1 MADQI
6 QILRGTRDEI
16 VTAKTKLLEGQP
28 LYNET
33 DKYLT
38 IGSSAGLLPKE
49 QSPIKVRAI
58 EGYVEDNKGTLS
70 SSPTEADRYYVGPTN
85 DVGNPTLLMHGT
97 NLEVIA
103 KGTGVSEGLLS
114 IKGKDVNITGT
125 NMLNVTSSGSIQL
138 SASDLNISGLG
149 FEVHSTDTNDGGTVI
164 KMGTN
169 TGIGGNYVKIG
180 YTGATGSTSVYN
192 ISIDTNFDT
201 DQIYTAP
208 AGTPKIDAVG
218 ATGTTYA
225 ENSAEKRLAPIIYNI
240 GQRLDSLG
248 FKELGGDFN
257 SAFEFELKKTYKS
270 ESGGSATFTLGTLK
284 IAPQDVM
291 GNYCRAVVKF
301 EPVQIDKVKLTAT
314 DYDYTHASN
323 DDQRRLLFYCS
334 TYFLYE
340 PATGKLITDVTGE
353 SDFSYNNMNRF
364 NNTVITPAEE
374 IEFSFPFSID
384 VYSTYAGGDL
394 VLEAASITVHF
405 VLTPPGADGKTRVQM
420 KIHSQNFNAIAQTYR
435 IRIPGE
441 ATINP
446 FPIIAYKRKI

>member
-1 MADQI
+1 MSEIDKKTRADLFRKRI
-6 QILRGTRDEI
+6 EDKNTLTGVGAIYVGTGKKTEIPGTQMI
-16 VTAKTKLLEGQP
+16 VTNADGSTGVVTGAYYETVGVAPTAVGQVPVSVSGTGTAGVAGLEFKSA
-28 LYNET
+28 T
-33 DKYLT
+33 DIFDGTPDPIRMIATGKGTDGNVRIVSNNDIMISALHDLT
-38 IGSSAGLLPKE
+38 IG
-49 QSPIKVRAI
+49 
-58 EGYVEDNKGTLS
+58 T
-70 SSPTEADRYYVGPTN
+70 
-85 DVGNPTLLMHGT
+85 
-97 NLEVIA
+97 
-103 KGTGVSEGLLS
+103 
-114 IKGKDVNITGT
+114 
-125 NMLNVTSSGSIQL
+125 
-138 SASDLNISGLG
+138 
-149 FEVHSTDTNDGGTVI
+149 DGGTGTSYLSGKLRLENRENTDRTKWPYIEVDSKSVI
-164 KMGTN
+164 INGETKTKISNISLDTN
-169 TGIGGNYVKIG
+169 LKGPVTGSLYIAPSGSASLDVN
-180 YTGATGSTSVYN
+180 GATGIYSSGTEE
-192 ISIDTNFDT
+192 TN
-201 DQIYTAP
+201 
-208 AGTPKIDAVG
+208 
-218 ATGTTYA
+218 
-225 ENSAEKRLAPIIYNI
+225 LAPIIYNI

>member
-1 MADQI
+1 MSEIDNKIRADLFRKRIEDKNTLTGAGAIYVGTGIPKYISSTGAITGMPSTGTIGPFYETVGVTPTSGGQVPVSI
-6 QILRGTRDEI
+6 MGTGSAEATGTVAGLEFKSVNDAMKGENGSILLAANGMNVRSSNGITFLNEDAANTDISITNKTRDISVNAAQNVSIEG
-16 VTAKTKLLEGQP
+16 KTKTKISNISL
-28 LYNET
+28 
-33 DKYLT
+33 D
-38 IGSSAGLLPKE
+38 
-49 QSPIKVRAI
+49 
-58 EGYVEDNKGTLS
+58 
-70 SSPTEADRYYVGPTN
+70 
-85 DVGNPTLLMHGT
+85 T
-97 NLEVIA
+97 NLKGPVTGSLYIA
-103 KGTGVSEGLLS
+103 PSGSASL
-114 IKGKDVNITGT
+114 DVN
-125 NMLNVTSSGSIQL
+125 
-138 SASDLNISGLG
+138 
-149 FEVHSTDTNDGGTVI
+149 
-164 KMGTN
+164 
-169 TGIGGNYVKIG
+169 
-180 YTGATGSTSVYN
+180 GATGIYSSGTEE
-192 ISIDTNFDT
+192 TN
-201 DQIYTAP
+201 
-208 AGTPKIDAVG
+208 
-218 ATGTTYA
+218 
-225 ENSAEKRLAPIIYNI
+225 LAPIIYNI

-301 EPVQIDKVKLTAT
+301 EPVQIDKVKLTAI
-314 DYDYTHASN
+314 DYDYTHASD

>member
-1 MADQI
+1 MSEIDNKIRADLFRKRIEDKNQLTGAGAI
-6 QILRGTRDEI
+6 YVGTGK
-16 VTAKTKLLEGQP
+16 KTE
-28 LYNET
+28 
-33 DKYLT
+33 
-38 IGSSAGLLPKE
+38 
-49 QSPIKVRAI
+49 I
-58 EGYVEDNKGTLS
+58 EG
-70 SSPTEADRYYVGPTN
+70 A
-85 DVGNPTLLMHGT
+85 
-97 NLEVIA
+97 
-103 KGTGVSEGLLS
+103 GVSG
-114 IKGKDVNITGT
+114 ITGT
-125 NMLNVTSSGSIQL
+125 YYETTGIAPSGNREIPISVANESGNVTGLKFKNIETILGEQELKITGQTGFQINTSTGPIGFSGEKISITGSQSI
-138 SASDLNISGLG
+138 SALGKTIMLTGQSFLINGTDGTEISNISTRSN
-149 FEVHSTDTNDGGTVI
+149 FKDST
-164 KMGTN
+164 
-169 TGIGGNYVKIG
+169 NY
-180 YTGATGSTSVYN
+180 TL
-192 ISIDTNFDT
+192 
-201 DQIYTAP
+201 YTAP
-208 AGTPKIDAVG
+208 SGTPSLSNNG
-218 ATGTTYA
+218 ETGTYKNDTS
-225 ENSAEKRLAPIIYNI
+225 ERNLAPIIYNI

-270 ESGGSATFTLGTLK
+270 ESGGSAIFTLGTLK

-314 DYDYTHASN
+314 DYDYTHASD

-340 PATGKLITDVTGE
+340 PATGKTITDVTGE

-384 VYSTYAGGDL
+384 VYSTYEGGDL

-441 ATINP
+441 ATIDP